1 MLNQQFIATKLNLD
15 KHYTLLESRDIT
27 YLLNGDIEGY
37 ESSNQNYIVQNQK
50 SNELC
55 IELEQNEFVG
65 PGINLG
71 NGEHVFFITATPE
84 NPNYP
89 NDQILLANL
98 DTCTYEVWAS
108 GDCLGF
114 NTLYPIR
121 GVYKYNSQKNTRSV
135 YFIDGL
141 NPNRVIDIDL
151 PFPQQKITNDCDTC
165 EKEYNGLLDCAQIK
179 INKDIVV
186 PCINLDPNNQG
197 QLSSGVYQVG
207 FAWSQNGVILSD
219 FYFSDAMKVWSEKN
233 NVGLTINLDCVDN
246 NNVFDEYTLVLVST
260 TREGSLVLYKIGDY
274 QFPTNT
280 ITITSL
286 ENTTV
291 VDLSVATQKR
301 VRPDKSKHIATNGE
315 TLLLGN
321 SELSNT
327 IPYQTQA
334 TGIQIGWQEIKVPKE
349 IAHEY
354 PSFMRDEV
362 YDFAIEWFKTSG
374 ESVGKFH
381 IPGRAYTDDWEY
393 TTTILDGVAT
403 YKEYDLI
410 PAKFNIYSNPDCEE
424 IEVSAWQ
431 IASTAT
437 TIGDFGGT
445 CDECIT
451 GTQYG
456 LYGRMGYYE
465 CEDLTYPDNVDIWGS
480 LACQKIRRHRM
491 PSHNLTHLYD
501 NGGCQLQTLEEL
513 DDEGNITEVTGTTFV
528 EGNCVNLLG
537 IRVEGITPP
546 LDNAGNPID
555 DILGFRILYSKRDGN
570 KSILH
575 KGILYTVRMERVGED
590 GDNQEVILF
599 PNYPFNDLKRDVYL
613 RTEEPRNW
621 NLSELG
627 VLAKGTSPIHYTY
640 HSPDIYF
647 KEAKN
652 EFGSELRLYTSEVGG
667 IFGSINKLY
676 KHPEQSI
683 FKTDGVVSAS
693 YLINY
698 ANTVNLVANY
708 GQYTAL
714 NRELENRWLIN
725 NSQYL
730 LPIRQF
736 FGNTKVNN
744 LYRET
749 SYIME
754 LEPAQRLYNKYPRE
768 QDAGG
773 EDTSRILA
781 SNFVPNTFW
790 NDVIIPYCSN
800 VNIPDLNP
808 DPNQTWDIQAVS
820 NYVGIKIP
828 QTNQYGQIG
837 STTYVPVSSCIETG
851 EVSGET
857 FILMGGDIHISKHT
871 LLRKMPL
878 YEDWM
883 YDVPFDT
890 LYDYRDHRNVW
901 YPRFFFDNLTLDY
914 SVLYRFDNRY
924 ESGGFVQGRF
934 YTHVNGVS
942 WFWCESEF
950 IGNYRESDIRDQ
962 TQFYP
967 KQSVSELTRSDK
979 FRLEPIWLYNFSLLG
994 DSVDELRLTSNIGL
1008 ENSLNQNYNMGDYTV
1023 HYSLKDDPQSAYDN
1037 WLSFPP
1043 LNYTV
1048 LPRIYGD
1055 FTGMHYL
1062 DQYSI
1067 VFEFENITLHSQ
1079 EDYTLTIN
1087 QGNSLFLAQGDIF
1100 SRRLRKWANE
1110 MTGYTGSVDPFL
1122 PINTRYGF
1130 MFYDRYR
1137 KTFFLWTD
1145 QLKPI
1150 NDLKSF
1156 LNNFNTNDNPGY
1168 VNSMISVYDNLTDK
1182 IYLTDKQTGWTIS
1195 FSPKMDGFISFHSF
1209 VPDWYVPHYNTFL
1222 SIKNNSLWK
1231 HNADGYQT
1239 YYGTNY
1245 PFEVEFVIKD
1255 IKNNLLQ
1262 DINLFVDYI
1271 DYEGYNQIV
1280 QRPDKFFNKAFVY
1293 NNKYSTGL
1301 LNLNLKN
1308 INDPNQSIQNN
1319 ETIGTADVT
1328 QVEENTYR
1336 INKLES
1342 NQIDSPSIQ
1351 FDANGV
1357 TYTLTNINQNKS
1369 PLTKSKLM
1377 GRWFKV
1383 HLIDDENTES
1393 KILVQLNLSQ
1403 TDETKR

>member
-1 MLNQQFIATKLNLD
+1 MTQNSFIATKLNLD
-15 KHYTLLESRDIT
+15 KHYTLLEDRDIT

-37 ESSNQNYIVQNQK
+37 ETSNQNYFVQNQK

-55 IELEQNEFVG
+55 IELEGNEFVG
-65 PGINLG
+65 PGISVG
-71 NGEHVFFITATPE
+71 SGEHVFFIAATEDNPE
-84 NPNYP
+84 FPNS
-89 NDQILLANL
+89 QILLANL
-98 DTCTYEVWAS
+98 DTCSYEVIAS
-108 GDCLGF
+108 GECLGF
-114 NTLYPIR
+114 DVNYPIR
-121 GVYKYNSQKNTRSV
+121 GVYKYNSQTNSRRI

-141 NPNRVIDIDL
+141 NSNRYLDIDN
-151 PFPQQKITNDCDTC
+151 PFPQVKSTNDCTTC
-165 EKEYNGLLDCAQIK
+165 EREYTGLLDCDQLR
-179 INKDIVV
+179 INKEISV
-186 PCINLDPNNQG
+186 PCLSLEANNQG
-197 QLSSGVYQVG
+197 QLSSGVYQIG
-207 FAWSQNGVILSD
+207 FAWSQDGVILSD
-219 FYFSDAMKVWSEKN
+219 FYWSDVIKVWSEKSN
-233 NVGLTINLDCVDN
+233 IGLNIDLDCIDTEIFN
-246 NNVFDEYTLVLVST
+246 EYTLVLVT
-260 TREGSLVLYKIGDY
+260 NTREGATVLYRVGDY
-274 QFPTNT
+274 QFPNSKVTLTN
-280 ITITSL
+280 L
-286 ENTTV
+286 ANTTV
-291 VDLSVATQKR
+291 VDLSVATQKK
-301 VRPDKSKHIATNGE
+301 VVNEYSKHITSNGE
-315 TLLLGN
+315 TLLLG
-321 SELSNT
+321 SNEST
-327 IPYQTQA
+327 NLIPYQIQA
-334 TGIQIGWQEIKVPKE
+334 TGIQVMWQEFKVPKE
-349 IAHEY
+349 VAYLY

-362 YDFAIEWFKTSG
+362 YDFAIEWFSTLG
-374 ESVGKFH
+374 QSVGRFH

-424 IEVSAWQ
+424 TDIAAWKML
-431 IASTAT
+431 STAT

-546 LDNAGNPID
+546 LDNDGNPID

-575 KGILYTVRMERVGED
+575 KGILYTVRTERVGED

-950 IGNYRESDIRDQ
+950 ISDYRERDLREN
-962 TQFYP
+962 TQFFP
-967 KQSVSELTRSDK
+967 NQSLTELTRSDR
-979 FRLEPIWLYNFSLLG
+979 FRLEPIWLYDFSLL
-994 DSVDELRLTSNIGL
+994 SNSIDQLKLSSLVGQK
-1008 ENSLNQNYNMGDYTV
+1008 NSLDPDYNLSDYIV
-1023 HYSLKDDPQSAYDN
+1023 NYSLKDDPQSSYDN
-1037 WLSFPP
+1037 WLTFLP

-1048 LPRIYGD
+1048 LPRVYGE
-1055 FTGMHYL
+1055 FTGMRYI
-1062 DQYSI
+1062 DQYS
-1067 VFEFENITLHSQ
+1067 VLFEFENGTLHSQ

-1100 SRRLRKWANE
+1100 SRRLRKWSNE
-1110 MTGYTGSVDPFL
+1110 NTGYTGSVDPFFH
-1122 PINTRYGF
+1122 INTRYGL
-1130 MFYDRYR
+1130 FYFDRYR
-1137 KTFFLWTD
+1137 KSFLNWTT
-1145 QLKPI
+1145 QLEPI
-1150 NDLKSF
+1150 NDLKTF
-1156 LNNFNTNDNPGY
+1156 LNSFSDQSNPGY
-1168 VNSMISVYDNLTDK
+1168 TNSMISVYDNLTDK
-1182 IYLTDKQTGWTIS
+1182 IYITDKQRGWTIS
-1195 FSPKMDGFISFHSF
+1195 FSPKAQGFISFHSF
-1209 VPDWYVPHYNTFL
+1209 VPDWYVPHYNTFF
-1222 SIKNNSLWK
+1222 SIFNNSLWR

-1245 PFEVEFVIKD
+1245 PFEVEFVIKNPVD
-1255 IKNNLLQ
+1255 TNLQ
-1262 DINLFVDYI
+1262 DIQLFSDYM
-1271 DYEGYNQIV
+1271 DVSGYNSII
-1280 QRPDKFFNKAFVY
+1280 QRPDKFFTKLFVY
-1293 NNKYSTGL
+1293 NNRYSTGL
-1301 LNLNLKN
+1301 LDLNLKDTDKPQ
-1308 INDPNQSIQNN
+1308 IIQNQ
-1319 ETIGTADVT
+1319 E
-1328 QVEENTYR
+1328 QVGVAEVSQVQENIYR
-1336 INKLES
+1336 INKLEN
-1342 NQIDSPSIQ
+1342 NQVDSPNIQ
-1351 FDANGV
+1351 FSSNGV
-1357 TYTLTNINQNKS
+1357 DYTILNVDQNK
-1369 PLTKSKLM
+1369 PPYQKSLLK
-1377 GRWFKV
+1377 GRWFKA
-1383 HLIDDENTES
+1383 HFIDDENTDS
-1393 KILVQLNLSQ
+1393 KILVQLNISQ
-1403 TDETKR
+1403 TDDTKK